1 MCAGYLRRRHSKR
14 QTLERVT
21 EGLLTTRE
29 VAALLRVSSETALRW
44 HRSGK
49 LPGGRRLGSNV
60 LRFDR
65 GEVETWLD
73 GTRESTLVSVE
84 QGSYDRSHA

>member
-1 MCAGYLRRRHSKR
+1 MSSGPGSVLG
-14 QTLERVT
+14 

-29 VAALLRVSSETALRW
+29 VAALLRVSTETALRW

-65 GEVETWLD
+65 GELEAWLEGARPD
-73 GTRESTLVSVE
+73 RPLVSVA
-84 QGSYDRSHA
+84 QGSYDRDAE